1 MIFRTRHTNTGI
13 PPVLAENQKLVTVR
27 LRNNDNDS
35 PTSGLGVS
43 KWGWSVTGTSGDIV
57 EYEIETREAPHVE
70 EISLENFVWYFV
82 SIKSTYGG
90 INIKPMRIFP
100 TKELAVEY
108 AKTQTRRLVC
118 YAIGPSIS
126 PKKVNLYE

>member
-1 MIFRTRHTNTGI
+1 MIFRTRHTNTGV

-27 LRNNDNDS
+27 LRYKGEDS
-35 PTSGLGVS
+35 PVHKIGVH
-43 KWGWSVTGTSGDIV
+43 GWRWAIAGTRGDIV
-57 EYEIETREAPHVE
+57 EYEIETNDQHVE

-108 AKTQTRRLVC
+108 AKTQTRRFVC